1 LICSLYHLQ
10 LPTGVFFELRLR
22 AVRLISSFMP
32 QIVLSAYE
40 ATAGFPSDDG
50 DDGDYGLMWPSIDD
64 FCEVPPRSQRRQGSG
79 TQQPHLVLNIP
90 QGLNPLYNPLYN
102 QVFQPFGRPTFD

>member
-1 LICSLYHLQ
+1 
-10 LPTGVFFELRLR
+10 
-22 AVRLISSFMP
+22 MP

-79 TQQPHLVLNIP
+79 TQQPHIVLNIP

-102 QVFQPFGRPTFD
+102 RVINLLAAQPLINSMNPSLAHGDSIVHAKMPWS